1 MHLEFVPYPEA
12 PLKMTP
18 HCLEISTA
26 LQAPVVGPTAAYNI
40 SIFKRCSTRNRLKLS
55 DALFLLVRV
64 LFLPC
69 SQQSFISDLVP
80 HKHVHRLLSRPL
92 LLRSRI
98 SFALMRNVLLL
109 GAASPAF
116 IAMSQSS
123 QKLGSR

>member
-1 MHLEFVPYPEA
+1 
-12 PLKMTP
+12 MTP
-18 HCLEISTA
+18 HYLEISTA
-26 LQAPVVGPTAAYNI
+26 LQAPVVGPKLLTIYLF
-40 SIFKRCSTRNRLKLS
+40 FKRCLTRICLKRS
-55 DALFLLVRV
+55 DTLFLFSLVRV

-80 HKHVHRLLSRPL
+80 HKDFHRLLSRPL

-116 IAMSQSS
+116 IAMSQYS